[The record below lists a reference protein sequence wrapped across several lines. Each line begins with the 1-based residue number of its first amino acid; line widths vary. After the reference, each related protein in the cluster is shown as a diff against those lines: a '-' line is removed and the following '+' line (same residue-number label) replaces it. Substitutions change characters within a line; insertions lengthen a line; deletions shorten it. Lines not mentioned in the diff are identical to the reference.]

1 MRIVLLALFSIFAG
15 LFAGAAFAQEGHP
28 LAGSWHGEWHPAGG
42 QATKLVVFMRWD
54 GKNVAGMINP
64 GPNAAPLKTANFQ
77 GWNVHLEADT
87 KDNAH
92 VVADG
97 KMDKVGSYH
106 RTITGTWSQG
116 SAKGDFT
123 LTRD

>member
-1 MRIVLLALFSIFAG
+1 MRNVLFGLLAVFAI
-15 LFAGAAFAQEGHP
+15 AFAQEGHP
-28 LAGSWHGEWHPAGG
+28 LAGTWRGEWHPAAG
-42 QATKLVVFMRWD
+42 QTTKLVIYMHWD
-54 GKNVAGMINP
+54 GKSVVGMINP
-64 GPNAAPLKTANFQ
+64 GPNAVALKTANFQ
-77 GWNVHLEADT
+77 GWQVHLEADT

-92 VVADG
+92 ISADG

-106 RTITGTWSQG
+106 RTITGTWMQG